1 MEILV
6 MAGWDAVKYNPDKK
20 TYAIRIFHS
29 KTAEKDP
36 LVESG
41 LYAHVAEYTF
51 DDNDTHF
58 KGCPFTIISGP
69 KWLDEE
75 TAKKML
81 EDFARHREGI
91 ECLLVHCGQGMSRSP
106 AVAMALNEIFG
117 LGQDAE
123 ALREKYSDYNMYV
136 YQKLKDVAEKIG
148 IRAN

>member
-6 MAGWDAVKYNPDKK
+6 MAGWDAVKYQPDKK

-29 KTAEKDP
+29 NTAEKNP

-41 LYAHVAEYTF
+41 LYAHVAEYIF
-51 DDNDTHF
+51 DDNDTV
-58 KGCPFTIISGP
+58 PFTIVSGP

-75 TAKKML
+75 TAKKIL

-106 AVAMALNEIFG
+106 AVAMALNKTFG
-117 LGQDAE
+117 LGQDSLE
-123 ALREKYSDYNMYV
+123 LEKRFPDANIYV
-136 YQKLKDVAEKIG
+136 YNTLMKAAVGLGMVREQ
-148 IRAN
+148 